1 MGVGSGLMGFY
12 RLHHLEVVTVDFLLA
27 PLFMVIGGILMLVTA
42 VFGFYVTYQVGRLY
56 FGFC

>member
-42 VFGFYVTYQVGRLY
+42 VFGFYVTYQVGY
-56 FGFC
+56 A